1 MTEPSASLNLLQCC
15 PDRCPRSKS
24 CSPIILST
32 HPFQPI
38 HSFVSIPLNLARADP
53 QAFIYR
59 STQIVEAL
67 VEMIVVL
74 RLWRLFHLNASTFKL
89 SDFNPP
95 PFQKILGFFAL
106 LRSVWLLRNEIHP
119 ETAHLPAEHSVT
131 LTLIYIMW
139 CLLCWANLFAQTSNL
154 ILVFTHRQS
163 WRPKFFLFLI
173 EIHENKTQT
182 LSRFYCWIM
191 F

>member
-24 CSPIILST
+24 CSPII
-32 HPFQPI
+32 
-38 HSFVSIPLNLARADP
+38 LARADP

-119 ETAHLPAEHSVT
+119 ETAHLPADALLQHSVT